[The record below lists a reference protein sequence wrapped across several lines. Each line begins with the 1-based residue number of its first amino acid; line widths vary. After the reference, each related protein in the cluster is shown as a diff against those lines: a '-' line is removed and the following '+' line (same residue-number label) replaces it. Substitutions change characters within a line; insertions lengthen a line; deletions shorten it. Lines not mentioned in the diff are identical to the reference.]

1 MSSLQC
7 TPVKPSNRFS
17 TFPLLFPH
25 PSFIPS
31 YSLIFTK
38 YKLLSFLCLHPS
50 FSLLHNLVS
59 VSIKSQFTVSVFTYT
74 SLPSFF
80 CTVHSPLTTLQLLNS
95 RCLSLFARFIT
106 YFHSS
111 FTLSSLL
118 FSRLHNPASPLFPAF
133 KSHFLM
139 HFQDFFSP
147 LLPLFTRFITYPMSV
162 FTLLSLIL
170 FFSLTLSLPFSLRWN
185 LDP

>member
-7 TPVKPSNRFS
+7 TPVKPSNRFQ
-17 TFPLLFPH
+17 LFLFFFH
-25 PSFIPS
+25 ILPSFLHTVSFSPNTNF
-31 YSLIFTK
+31 SLFSAYI
-38 YKLLSFLCLHPS
+38 LP

-80 CTVHSPLTTLQLLNS
+80 YTVHSSLTTLQLLNS
-95 RCLSLFARFIT
+95 LCLSLFARFT
-106 YFHSS
+106 KYFHSS

-118 FSRLHNPASPLFPAF
+118 FSRLHNSASPRFPAF

-139 HFQDFFSP
+139 HFQDFFFSP
-147 LLPLFTRFITYPMSV
+147 SPSLHSFHHLSNVSFHSSFTHS
-162 FTLLSLIL
+162 
-170 FFSLTLSLPFSLRWN
+170 FFLTLSLPFSLRWN